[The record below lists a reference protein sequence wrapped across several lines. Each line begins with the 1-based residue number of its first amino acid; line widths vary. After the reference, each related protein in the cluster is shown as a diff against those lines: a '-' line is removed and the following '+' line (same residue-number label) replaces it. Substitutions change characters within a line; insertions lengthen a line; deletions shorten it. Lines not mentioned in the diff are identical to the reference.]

1 MQNGCSLYFL
11 FPFTVPDAPHSLNI
25 SHITANNVTLEWS
38 PPLSIPGQLKEYHVV
53 AQLLSNAC
61 EPDLLTAHE
70 AELTS
75 DCVDSNVLVSVN
87 ASDGSEVHYSF
98 TLQSLAK
105 YRYYRF
111 KVAAVTSAGV
121 GEYAHWSY
129 ARTLAGSENNTVT
142 L

>member
-1 MQNGCSLYFL
+1 MQNGCSLYFI
-11 FPFTVPDAPHSLNI
+11 FYFTVPDAPHSLNI

-38 PPLSIPGQLKEYHVV
+38 PPLSVPGQLKEYRIV

-61 EPDLLTAHE
+61 EPDTLTAQE

-75 DCVDSNVLVSVN
+75 DCVDSNVSVSVN
-87 ASDGSEVHYSF
+87 ASDDGVHYSF

-105 YRYYRF
+105 YRFYRF
-111 KVAAVTSAGV
+111 KVAAVTSAGG
-121 GEYAHWSY
+121 GEYTRWSY
-129 ARTLAGSENNTVT
+129 ARTLAGSENNTVM

>member
-1 MQNGCSLYFL
+1 M
-11 FPFTVPDAPHSLNI
+11 FPFAVPDAPHSVNI
-25 SHITANNVTLEWS
+25 SHVTANNLTLEWS
-38 PPLSIPGQLKEYHVV
+38 PPLSIPGQLKEYHIV

-61 EPDLLTAHE
+61 EPDVLTAPE

-75 DCVDSNVLVSVN
+75 DCVDSNESVSVN
-87 ASDGSEVHYSF
+87 ASGGSEEHYSF

-111 KVAAVTSAGV
+111 RVAAVTSAGV
-121 GEYAHWSY
+121 GEYTRWSY
-129 ARTLAGSENNTVT
+129 ARTLAGSENITVM